1 MDYPG
6 ILANV
11 LPGELTGRGTGVER
25 EPARERKRGLME
37 TVSPT
42 RHDGVWLAGGRLP
55 ISADPPLARL
65 VKGVERVA
73 SIRAEIAHSAKVAT
87 MPAVEVV
94 PYIWTHRR
102 VLICGRVTALRQGD
116 GAYFGVQIPAPT
128 ALCTDREAVRAL
140 LVHEFA
146 HWFYIA
152 TRVVNGSE
160 SGDKAAGILDL
171 RKEGLTESDTQIN
184 VYDWFGEEDARRFIQ
199 HGDATT
205 RSISSQAAGLEEH
218 FYVVSPRL
226 GDTVGGIEI
235 SDDVKA
241 HIRSLRAG
249 RAH

>member
-1 MDYPG
+1 
-6 ILANV
+6 
-11 LPGELTGRGTGVER
+11 
-25 EPARERKRGLME
+25 ME
-37 TVSPT
+37 AVSST
-42 RHDGVWLAGGRLP
+42 RYDGVWLAGGRLP

-73 SIRAEIAHSAKVAT
+73 SIRTEIAHTAKVAT
-87 MPAVEVV
+87 MPPVEVV
-94 PYIWTHRR
+94 PYIWTRER

-128 ALCTDREAVRAL
+128 ALCTDHAAVRAL

-152 TRVVNGSE
+152 MRVVNGSE
-160 SGDKAAGILDL
+160 SGEKEGGTLDL
-171 RKEGLTESDTQIN
+171 RNEGLTESDTQIN
-184 VYDWFGEEDARRFIQ
+184 AQDWFGEEDARQFIQ
-199 HGDATT
+199 HGDLTT
-205 RSISSQAAGLEEH
+205 LSISSQAAGLEEH

-226 GDTVGGIEI
+226 GDTVGSIDI

-241 HIRSLRAG
+241 HIRSLRIQ

>member
-1 MDYPG
+1 
-6 ILANV
+6 LAA
-11 LPGELTGRGTGVER
+11 GTALSQK
-25 EPARERKRGLME
+25 PPPKRGLMK

-42 RHDGVWLAGGRLP
+42 RYDGVWLAGGRLP
-55 ISADPPLARL
+55 ISADPPLSRL

-73 SIRAEIAHSAKVAT
+73 SIRTEIALTAKVAT
-87 MPAVEVV
+87 MPPVEVV
-94 PYIWTHRR
+94 PYIWTRER
-102 VLICGRVTALRQGD
+102 VLICGRVTALRQSD

-128 ALCTDREAVRAL
+128 ALCTDHAAVRAL

-160 SGDKAAGILDL
+160 SREKEGGTLDL
-171 RKEGLTESDTQIN
+171 RNEGLVESDTQIN
-184 VYDWFGEEDARRFIQ
+184 ARDWFGEEDARRFIQ
-199 HGDATT
+199 HGDSTT
-205 RSISSQAAGLEEH
+205 RSISSQVVGLEEH

-226 GDTVGGIEI
+226 GDTVGNIDI

-241 HIRSLRAG
+241 HIRSLRTQ